1 MEAELEL
8 QRLQEGDTFRGF
20 STLLRKENR
29 AWWATRRWWVNAV
42 IWVVLL
48 SGLQANMLFVPTIA
62 NLATEADIARAGGL
76 NEYVVSMGLNV
87 LFEFGTTVVAI
98 GAVVLSMDACISERE
113 SGVCPWL
120 LSRPAARRSYVLAKL
135 ASSLIA
141 MLVLLIGIP
150 SLVGYGMLS
159 MKLGSLFPPGPFLAG
174 LGLMILHVMFY
185 LTLTVTLGV
194 FFTNR
199 IPVLALA
206 LGSVLGGSLV
216 GGLIRPL
223 LHVTPWMLPK
233 LASLAASG
241 QYAAVIAGASAII
254 ASALWCVVFA
264 AAALW
269 KFERMDL

>member
-1 MEAELEL
+1 MAAELEL
-8 QRLQEGDTFRGF
+8 QRVQESGVFRGF
-20 STLLRKENR
+20 SRLFRKENR
-29 AWWATRRWWVNAV
+29 AWWGTRRWWFNAV
-42 IWVVLL
+42 IWLVLL

-76 NEYVVSMGLNV
+76 NEHIVSMGLSV

-98 GAVVLSMDACISERE
+98 GAVVLSMDACITERE
-113 SGVCPWL
+113 NGVCPWL
-120 LSRPAARRSYVLAKL
+120 LSKPAARRSYVLAKL
-135 ASSLIA
+135 ASNLIA

-159 MKLGSLFPPGPFLAG
+159 LKLGSLFPLAPFLAG
-174 LGLMILHVMFY
+174 LGVMILHVLFY
-185 LTLTVTLGV
+185 LTLTIMLGI
-194 FFTNR
+194 FFNNR

-223 LHVTPWMLPK
+223 LQVTPWMLPK
-233 LASLAASG
+233 IASLAASG
-241 QYAAVIAGASAII
+241 QYAAVTAGASAIL
-254 ASALWCVVFA
+254 ASAFWCVVFT